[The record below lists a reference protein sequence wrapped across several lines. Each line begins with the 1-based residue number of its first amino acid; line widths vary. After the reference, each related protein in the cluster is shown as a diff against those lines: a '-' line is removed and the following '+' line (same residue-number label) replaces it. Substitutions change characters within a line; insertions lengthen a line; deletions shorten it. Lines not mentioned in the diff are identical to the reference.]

1 MLVPHFEHCR
11 LRTTVSLL
19 PYEVTPRQKDERKKR
34 GDRGEKKMIVE
45 VIGDYARVRKDEIQV
60 EVDQV

>member
-19 PYEVTPRQKDERKKR
+19 SYEVTPRQNDERKKR

-45 VIGDYARVRKDEIQV
+45 VIGD
-60 EVDQV
+60 